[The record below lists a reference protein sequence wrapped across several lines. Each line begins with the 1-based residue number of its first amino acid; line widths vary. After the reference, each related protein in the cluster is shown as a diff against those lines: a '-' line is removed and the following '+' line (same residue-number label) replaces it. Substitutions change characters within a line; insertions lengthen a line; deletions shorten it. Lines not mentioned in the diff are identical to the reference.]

1 MRCANQERITY
12 MRRKH
17 RRKKKSNQVE
27 INPPEQSLVQQ
38 IYSLLSSKLTESNW
52 ESVHVKLE
60 TRQYGRI
67 VIRCSGEKKIKCPPW
82 FNTNT
87 DEIRWY
93 KDLWEMSAL
102 PQHSWHCISVHQ
114 FQFVWMFPML
124 NGLLH
129 GNVCMHGTVQ
139 YTLYILK
146 CGQAYVCSTLW
157 WMCVCITDYL
167 TEGKTFFSR
176 LISSLLQF
184 YIYVLFI
191 YYFMGYRFVWVL
203 YVSVTVLY
211 VSAFFVVFIVIVIS
225 SSSIRCPCC
234 WFLFYWHVNCFLNI

>member
-1 MRCANQERITY
+1 MCESRTNHIHET
-12 MRRKH
+12 KTLT
-17 RRKKKSNQVE
+17 RKKNQVK

-38 IYSLLSSKLTESNW
+38 IYSLLSTKLTESNW

-124 NGLLH
+124 NGPVH
-129 GNVCMHGTVQ
+129 GNVCMYGTVQ

-167 TEGKTFFSR
+167 TEGKNIFFVWY
-176 LISSLLQF
+176 LLCCNFIYMF
-184 YIYVLFI
+184 YLFI
-191 YYFMGYRFVWVL
+191 ILWDIVL
-203 YVSVTVLY
+203 YECFMFPLRFCMFQL
-211 VSAFFVVFIVIVIS
+211 FFVFIVIVIS

>member
-1 MRCANQERITY
+1 MW
-12 MRRKH
+12 
-17 RRKKKSNQVE
+17 
-27 INPPEQSLVQQ
+27 
-38 IYSLLSSKLTESNW
+38 NW
-52 ESVHVKLE
+52 RPDSMVVLWCD
-60 TRQYGRI
+60 GRE
-67 VIRCSGEKKIKCPPW
+67 EKKIMCLPW

-124 NGLLH
+124 NGPVH
-129 GNVCMHGTVQ
+129 GNVCMYGNVK

-167 TEGKTFFSR
+167 TEGKKLFFSVWY
-176 LISSLLQF
+176 LLCCNFIYMF
-184 YIYVLFI
+184 YLFI
-191 YYFMGYRFVWVL
+191 ILWDIVL
-203 YVSVTVLY
+203 YECFMFPLRFCMFQLF
-211 VSAFFVVFIVIVIS
+211 FFVFIVIVIVIS